1 MPLFLIEFY
10 GDLEGYIRKEADMI
24 AGANSLDELIKCID
38 EKADKYKVAKVFI
51 LRGGHYIRI
60 LTADLREWRDI
71 INEERQQKD
80 NDSLHK

>member
-1 MPLFLIEFY
+1 MPLFVIEFY

-24 AGANSLDELIKCID
+24 AGANTIDELIQKI
-38 EKADKYKVAKVFI
+38 EEHVNEYIRAKVYI
-51 LRGGHYIRI
+51 LRAETYYR
-60 LTADLREWRDI
+60 LLEADLQEWRDI

>member
-1 MPLFLIEFY
+1 MPRFLIHFY
-10 GDLEGYIRKEADMI
+10 KTWGDYNRDDVYLMT
-24 AGANSLDELIKCID
+24 GANSLDELIKCID

-60 LTADLREWRDI
+60 LTADLWEWRDI